1 MKSKPVKTKF
11 ILWPDGIER
20 TLVCP
25 DCEESVGNL
34 ALIHN
39 VNVGGIPDPRTEF
52 VRPLYCWNCGQLLD
66 WSPIIKK
73 EHKA

>member
-1 MKSKPVKTKF
+1 MKKKLVKAKF

-25 DCEESVGNL
+25 ECEESVGNL

-66 WSPIIKK
+66 WSDVIEK
-73 EHKA
+73 EYKA

>member
-11 ILWPDGIER
+11 ILWPDGVEKTI
-20 TLVCP
+20 VCP
-25 DCEESVGNL
+25 ECDETVGNW

-52 VRPLYCWNCGQLLD
+52 VRPMYCWNCGQLLD
-66 WSPIIKK
+66 WSAVIKK
-73 EHKA
+73 EYKA